1 MVPGER
7 AKRRVLHSIT
17 PRARLATTAVTAVSW
32 LRYSVGLMRRNGVY
46 AHAPHTHT
54 RTQSSLELCNKK
66 TASAH
71 GEMRV
76 LLLYFLE

>member
-17 PRARLATTAVTAVSW
+17 PRARLATTVVTAVLW

-46 AHAPHTHT
+46 AHTAHTHNH
-54 RTQSSLELCNKK
+54 RWSCAIRKLLSLTVRC
-66 TASAH
+66 
-71 GEMRV
+71 V
-76 LLLYFLE
+76 LLFYFLE